1 MTLIP
6 DTSFPV
12 HGDNQHNYVVT
23 IGRSFGSGGR
33 VLGQLLAKQLR
44 IDYYDK
50 ELLLD
55 AARRSNM
62 DPRVF
67 EKRDERFPNY
77 ISGTIGYTFGLAPSH
92 WYNASN
98 AVSDDSVYRAQCDF
112 IMDVASRGSCVIV
125 GRSADYVLRN
135 HPRVIK
141 VFISASEEACARRI
155 VERGD
160 AVSETAARNMAR
172 KTNKLRANY
181 YNFYTDKEWGAAAS
195 YDLCIDSTQL
205 SPEQVV
211 ELIIHYVKMRVGDM
225 T

>member
-1 MTLIP
+1 MTTPELNI
-6 DTSFPV
+6 TS
-12 HGDNQHNYVVT
+12 HGNSPRNYVIT

-33 VLGQLLAKQLR
+33 VIGRMLAARLG

-77 ISGTIGYTFGLAPSH
+77 ISGTIGYTFGLSPSH

-98 AVSDDSVYRAQCDF
+98 ALSDDSVYRAQSDF
-112 IMDVASRGSCVIV
+112 ILEAADRGPCVIV
-125 GRSADYVLRN
+125 GRSADYILRR
-135 HPRVIK
+135 HPNLIR
-141 VFISASEEACARRI
+141 VFITADEDACAERI

-160 AVSETAARNMAR
+160 APDMHAAKSLAR

-181 YNFYTDKEWGAAAS
+181 YNFYTDKEWGVASS
-195 YDLCIDSTQL
+195 YDLCVDSSTL
-205 SPEQVV
+205 APELVV
-211 ELIIHYVKMRVGDM
+211 ELIVQYVKMRIGDM
-225 T
+225 A